1 MTQSETKLEKQ
12 ISKTNMLE
20 KELEELKQ
28 KNLSLKTEFKL
39 QLDNIK
45 LTINSGNINKD
56 TRILNSKSN
65 NGSIKAVFLMVL

>member
-1 MTQSETKLEKQ
+1 
-12 ISKTNMLE
+12 MLE

>member
-1 MTQSETKLEKQ
+1 MTQLETKLEKQ

>member
-1 MTQSETKLEKQ
+1 MTQLETRLEKH

-56 TRILNSKSN
+56 TRILNSKSS